1 MSETTPTGAQ
11 HPRFLTD
18 ADFNLHIVTG
28 LRRRQPGIDLL
39 TAHQLNL
46 RTLPDPR
53 LLETTRGL
61 DRILL
66 THDRKTMPRHFRD
79 FLAGLGE
86 GEHSPGV
93 MWIHQSLPIGT
104 AIDAILLVWAC
115 SVHEEWRNQFVYL
128 PL

>member
-1 MSETTPTGAQ
+1 MTASVSAQ
-11 HPRFLTD
+11 PPRFLTD
-18 ADFNLHIVTG
+18 ADFNLHIVAG

-53 LLETTRGL
+53 LLETAKGL

-79 FLAGLGE
+79 YLAALPA

-93 MWIHQSLPIGT
+93 MWLHQSLSIGT
-104 AIDAILLVWAC
+104 AIDAILLISAC
-115 SVHEEWRNQFVYL
+115 STHEEWRDQFVYL